1 MAIRTFW
8 IDDEVLN
15 LGTGGGI
22 TIDSD
27 PDGEWEETELKA
39 RNLLRVAQGSV
50 RA

>member
-8 IDDEVLN
+8 IEDGWLH

-27 PDGEWEETELKA
+27 PEGEWQETELKA
-39 RNLLRVAQGSV
+39 RNLLRVARGMV
-50 RA
+50 RS